1 MKKIIRSKA
10 ALLALTLSSTS
21 VFAQEAPKPEAA
33 KPDFRLYMI
42 GNSLTDQIYWGK
54 FEEMAKSG
62 GRNILL
68 GSQRVP
74 GAPIGWFVQHPDGGF
89 QHGDFGPWKKAFAE
103 HEWDGLSLQP
113 FQWGYNE
120 NTRDIPVLAEE
131 FYKKSPQ
138 GQLFIYAQWP
148 GWDKGGDWTRRW
160 IEPREQNIM
169 SRAEHY

>member
-1 MKKIIRSKA
+1 MKNIAKNKLSLLGL
-10 ALLALTLSSTS
+10 ALLSTP
-21 VFAQEAPKPEAA
+21 VFAQETPKPKAA
-33 KPDFRLYMI
+33 KLDYRLYMI

-54 FEEMAKSG
+54 LEEMAKSG
-62 GRNILL
+62 GRDILL

-120 NTRDIPVLAEE
+120 NIRDIPVIADE

-148 GWDKGGDWTRRW
+148 RSDEGGDWTRRGLGPASHS
-160 IEPREQNIM
+160 I
-169 SRAEHY
+169 